1 VAVALIA
8 QKAGTQA
15 SNQNGQTMGY
25 REPRHVPQMMELRAN
40 TNIAAALAILED
52 GKPRNG
58 ADLLRDGT
66 KLGSFPAS
74 TTETSI
80 YTGLTEYI
88 ARETMRGRRPEIVQD
103 PKTLAFRVNHPVDD
117 WPQVSLAPRPRNVS
131 SETLSTISALLRST
145 ATGKDPAAFERAVC
159 DAFTLMGF
167 IAAHIGGNDAPDG
180 TLDAPLGPLG
190 YRAILECKTARS
202 GIAEN
207 VPPSEPAK
215 FRERY
220 AATAAVIVAPGIKHE
235 VTFFAELKAHDVS
248 FWTVDELIQA
258 LDNDVD
264 CYECRELFKGGPVHD
279 RLRDLVWNRTHG
291 PEKRAR
297 VIRDVLQRQGFA
309 AQRDLVGQVPWN
321 EMPALTLDVA
331 MVLVEGALRR
341 AGVTGGATR
350 EEISSAM
357 DDLVRSFDAVAV
369 PEHGGIVIRTP
380 GNSSA
385 TT

>member
-1 VAVALIA
+1 
-8 QKAGTQA
+8 
-15 SNQNGQTMGY
+15 
-25 REPRHVPQMMELRAN
+25 MELRAN

-52 GKPRNG
+52 GKPRN
-58 ADLLRDGT
+58 AAALLRDGIAS
-66 KLGSFPAS
+66 GSFPSS
-74 TTETSI
+74 TTETSL
-80 YTGLTEYI
+80 YAGLTEYI
-88 ARETMRGRRPEIVQD
+88 ARESMRGRQPEIVQD
-103 PKTLAFRVNHPVDD
+103 TKTLAFRVNHPVDD
-117 WPQVSLAPRPRNVS
+117 WPEVFLAPRPRNVS
-131 SETLSTISALLRST
+131 PETLSTISALLRST

-167 IAAHIGGNDAPDG
+167 IATHIGGNDAPDG

-207 VPPSEPAK
+207 VPPAEPAK

-235 VTFFAELKAHDVS
+235 VTFFGELKTHGVS

-258 LDNDVD
+258 LNNDVD
-264 CYECRELFKGGPVHD
+264 SYECRDLFKGGPVRD
-279 RLRDLVWNRTHG
+279 RLRDLVWSRTHG

-309 AQRDLVGQVPWN
+309 AQRDLVGQVRWS

-350 EEISSAM
+350 DEIRSAM
-357 DDLVRSFDAVAV
+357 DDLVHSLDAIAV
-369 PEHGGIVIRTP
+369 PEHDGIIIRTP
-380 GNSSA
+380 GRSVSA
-385 TT
+385 VLPAPGTEPRIECDTIGAESPK